1 MHIFPSKLAGPRGK
15 LEAGGVQGW
24 IVLQVSQLEALTN
37 RGQMLSQ
44 SQKTLTL
51 TKRIMFCV
59 LKTD

>member
-44 SQKTLTL
+44 SQKTLAYT
-51 TKRIMFCV
+51 
-59 LKTD
+59 